1 LNTENALTLEL
12 TLGLSGIKVIVQD
25 IQIDLIARRDF
36 NPRKTFDPEHIRD
49 LAGSI
54 KKDGLWNPIIV
65 RKGSDGKYDLI
76 AGECRVRA
84 LSSLGM
90 QVIKANILDVDDDE
104 ANLLALKTN
113 LMRRDLNP
121 VEEGS
126 AVKKLFDL
134 GWNMKEIVKGL
145 DKSRGWVTSRLKL
158 AEKASE
164 GLQNAVISKQLS
176 ITSAIIISD
185 LPENLQGPVASKAIR
200 ERLDVKEVDV
210 LVELLKSTSDDT
222 DVGFLLRA
230 PTRELLGSSLMQAR
244 AKIERSR
251 KNHDVAFI
259 DCECGT
265 RYIVD
270 WANRCVASQRVAF
283 NVSE

>member
-1 LNTENALTLEL
+1 LNTENAVTLEL
-12 TLGLSGIKVIVQD
+12 TLGLSGIEVIVQE
-25 IQIDLIARRDF
+25 IQIDLIARRGF
-36 NPRKTFDPEHIRD
+36 NPRKTFDPDHIRD
-49 LAGSI
+49 LASSI
-54 KKDGLWNPIIV
+54 RKDGLWNPIIV

-113 LMRRDLNP
+113 LMRRDLNLM
-121 VEEGS
+121 EEAW
-126 AVKKLFDL
+126 AVKRLFDL
-134 GWNMKEIVKGL
+134 GWNMKSIVKAL
-145 DKSRGWVTSRLKL
+145 DKSRSWVASRLKL

-164 GLQNAVISKQLS
+164 GLQNALMGKQLS

-185 LPENLQGPVASKAIR
+185 LPENLQGPVASKVIK
-200 ERLDVKEVDV
+200 ERLDVKEVNV
-210 LVELLKSTSDDT
+210 LVDLLKSTNDDT
-222 DVGFLLRA
+222 DIGFLLRT
-230 PTRELLGSSLMQAR
+230 PTREFLGSSLMRAR
-244 AKIERSR
+244 ARIERSR
-251 KNHDVAFI
+251 KNSDVAYI

-270 WANRCVASQRVAF
+270 WVNRCVVSQRVAF
-283 NVSE
+283 NVS

>member
-1 LNTENALTLEL
+1 LNTENAVTLEL
-12 TLGLSGIKVIVQD
+12 TLGLSGIEVIVQE
-25 IQIDLIARRDF
+25 IQIELIARRGF
-36 NPRKTFDPEHIRD
+36 NPRKTFDPDHIRD
-49 LAGSI
+49 LASSI
-54 KKDGLWNPIIV
+54 RKDGLWNPIIV

-113 LMRRDLNP
+113 LMRRDLNLM
-121 VEEGS
+121 EEAW
-126 AVKKLFDL
+126 AVKRLFDL
-134 GWNMKEIVKGL
+134 GWNMKSIVKAL
-145 DKSRGWVTSRLKL
+145 DKSRSWVASRLKL

-164 GLQNAVISKQLS
+164 GLQNALMGKQLS

-185 LPENLQGPVASKAIR
+185 LPENLQGPVASKVIK
-200 ERLDVKEVDV
+200 ERLDVKEVNV
-210 LVELLKSTSDDT
+210 LVDLLKSTNDDT
-222 DVGFLLRA
+222 DIGFLLRT
-230 PTRELLGSSLMQAR
+230 PTREFLGSSLMRAR
-244 AKIERSR
+244 ARIERSR
-251 KNHDVAFI
+251 KNSDVAYI

-270 WANRCVASQRVAF
+270 WVNRCVVSQRVAF
-283 NVSE
+283 NVS

>member
-1 LNTENALTLEL
+1 MNTENAVTLEL
-12 TLGLSGIKVIVQD
+12 TLGLSGIEVIVQE
-25 IQIDLIARRDF
+25 IQIDLIARRGF
-36 NPRKTFDPEHIRD
+36 NPRKTFDPDHIRD
-49 LAGSI
+49 LASSI
-54 KKDGLWNPIIV
+54 RKDGLWNPIIV

-113 LMRRDLNP
+113 LMRRDLNLM
-121 VEEGS
+121 EEAW
-126 AVKKLFDL
+126 AVKRLFDL
-134 GWNMKEIVKGL
+134 GWNMKSIVKAL
-145 DKSRGWVTSRLKL
+145 DKSRSWVASRLKL

-164 GLQNAVISKQLS
+164 GLQNALMGKQLS

-185 LPENLQGPVASKAIR
+185 LPENLQGPVASKVIK
-200 ERLDVKEVDV
+200 ERLDVKEVNV
-210 LVELLKSTSDDT
+210 LVDLLKSTNDDT
-222 DVGFLLRA
+222 DIGFLLRT
-230 PTRELLGSSLMQAR
+230 PTREFLGSSLMRAR
-244 AKIERSR
+244 ARIERSR
-251 KNHDVAFI
+251 KNSDVAYI

-270 WANRCVASQRVAF
+270 WVNRCVVSQRVAF
-283 NVSE
+283 NVS